1 MPSPSWKDSEPKAGS
16 NGVNSSQPDAWKAK
30 LMGST
35 PAMSIALQETTA
47 SHSILA
53 AVHRGATMRNQ
64 GSRLRPPLVVIAA
77 ILVLGSTGAAQ
88 LRRPVPMPPSLFKV
102 IKLNEHLYVIAPS
115 GPDTSNVGGNI
126 GVCIAD
132 EGVLVVDANYNLDW
146 RNGQVVPMAESVI
159 NEIKKLTAKPI
170 RWVINTHHH
179 GDHSGGDPVFGAF
192 ATIVSHK
199 NARARILS
207 GYENAAKNAPTA
219 VKRAEDDVAAA
230 KKASDAA
237 KLSDAQDRLS
247 LAQMNLKMAQTT
259 DPKKSAPTL
268 LYDTEM
274 VFALSSDEVHLY
286 HFGKAHTDGDTLVFF
301 KNSNVI
307 QWGDTFSS
315 NWVPAMDASGNSF
328 DWVDWLDKGVAIS
341 PTATMVPGH
350 GQIGK
355 QGDVM
360 KLRAF
365 FTTLQAAVSKEIA
378 AGKTRDQVMDAVTLS
393 EYENYP
399 GGAVRLR
406 GNIGTIYDQVKAK
419 QQ

>member
-1 MPSPSWKDSEPKAGS
+1 MSGAWAG
-16 NGVNSSQPDAWKAK
+16 GIVA
-30 LMGST
+30 
-35 PAMSIALQETTA
+35 
-47 SHSILA
+47 
-53 AVHRGATMRNQ
+53 ATMRNLMSPLRLPLAVVTAMLFA
-64 GSRLRPPLVVIAA
+64 GSI
-77 ILVLGSTGAAQ
+77 GAAQ
-88 LRRPVPMPPSLFKV
+88 LRRPVPMPPNLFNV
-102 IKLNEHLYVIAPS
+102 IKLNDHLYIIAPS

-132 EGVLVVDANYNLDW
+132 EGVLLVDANYNLDW
-146 RNGQVVPMAESVI
+146 RNGQAVPMAQSVI
-159 NEIKKLTAKPI
+159 NEVKKLTPKPI

-179 GDHSGGDPVFGAF
+179 GDHAGGDPVFGAF

-199 NARARILS
+199 NARERILS
-207 GYENAAKNAPTA
+207 GYQNAAKNAPAA
-219 VKRAEDDVAAA
+219 VKRAEDDLAAA
-230 KKASDAA
+230 KKANDAA
-237 KLSDAQDRLS
+237 KISDAQDQLS
-247 LAQMNLKMAQTT
+247 LAQMNLKMVQTT

-274 VFALSSDEVHLY
+274 VYVLSNEEVHLY

-328 DWVDWLDKGVAIS
+328 EWVDWLDKGMAIS
-341 PTATMVPGH
+341 PSATMVPGH

-355 QGDVM
+355 QADVM

-365 FTTLQAAVSKEIA
+365 FTTLQTAVAREIA
-378 AGKTRDQVMDAVTLS
+378 AGKTREQVMDAVKLP

-399 GGAVRLR
+399 GGAPRLR
-406 GNIGTIYDQVKAK
+406 GNIGTIYDQVKAGRGS
-419 QQ
+419 QH

>member
-1 MPSPSWKDSEPKAGS
+1 MRDP
-16 NGVNSSQPDAWKAK
+16 
-30 LMGST
+30 
-35 PAMSIALQETTA
+35 MSVARLPLAVIVG
-47 SHSILA
+47 IL
-53 AVHRGATMRNQ
+53 
-64 GSRLRPPLVVIAA
+64 L
-77 ILVLGSTGAAQ
+77 LGSAGTAQ
-88 LRRPVPMPPSLFKV
+88 LRRPVPMPPNLFNV
-102 IKLNEHLYVIAPS
+102 IKLNDHLYMIAPS

-132 EGVLVVDANYNLDW
+132 EGVLLVDANYNLDW
-146 RNGQVVPMAESVI
+146 RNGQVVPMAQSVVD
-159 NEIKKLTAKPI
+159 EVKKLTSKPI

-199 NARARILS
+199 NVRGRILS

-219 VKRAEDDVAAA
+219 VKRAEDDLAAA
-230 KKASDAA
+230 NKAADAA
-237 KLSDAQDRLS
+237 KISDAQDRLS
-247 LAQMNLKMAQTT
+247 LAQMNLKMVQTT
-259 DPKKSAPTL
+259 DPKKSAPML

-274 VFALSSDEVHLY
+274 VFALSSEEVHLY

-328 DWVDWLDKGVAIS
+328 DWVEWLDKGVAIS

-355 QGDVM
+355 QADVM

-365 FTTLQAAVSKEIA
+365 FTNLQASVAKEIA
-378 AGKTRDQVMDAVTLS
+378 AGKTREQVMDAVKLP
-393 EYENYP
+393 EFENYP

-406 GNIGTIYDQVKAK
+406 GNIGTIYDQVKAR
-419 QQ
+419 Q

>member
-1 MPSPSWKDSEPKAGS
+1 
-16 NGVNSSQPDAWKAK
+16 
-30 LMGST
+30 
-35 PAMSIALQETTA
+35 
-47 SHSILA
+47 
-53 AVHRGATMRNQ
+53 MRNPV
-64 GSRLRPPLVVIAA
+64 SVARLPLAVIAG
-77 ILVLGSTGAAQ
+77 ILLLGSAGAAQ
-88 LRRPVPMPPSLFKV
+88 LRRPVPMPPNLFNV
-102 IKLNEHLYVIAPS
+102 IKLNDHLYIIAPS

-132 EGVLVVDANYNLDW
+132 EGVLLVDANYNLDW
-146 RNGQVVPMAESVI
+146 RNGQAVPMAQSVV
-159 NEIKKLTAKPI
+159 NEVKKLTPKPI

-199 NARARILS
+199 NARGRILS
-207 GYENAAKNAPTA
+207 GYENAAKNAPAA
-219 VKRAEDDVAAA
+219 VKRAEDDLAAA
-230 KKASDAA
+230 KKAGDAA
-237 KLSDAQDRLS
+237 KISDAQDRLS
-247 LAQMNLKMAQTT
+247 LAQMNLKMVQTT
-259 DPKKSAPTL
+259 DPKKSAPML

-274 VFALSSDEVHLY
+274 VFALSSEEVHLY

-328 DWVDWLDKGVAIS
+328 DWVEWLDKGVAIS

-355 QGDVM
+355 QADVM

-365 FTTLQAAVSKEIA
+365 FTTLQAAVAKEIA
-378 AGKTRDQVMDAVTLS
+378 AGKTREQVMDAVKLP
-393 EYENYP
+393 EFENYP

-406 GNIGTIYDQVKAK
+406 GNIGTIYDQVKAR
-419 QQ
+419 Q

>member
-1 MPSPSWKDSEPKAGS
+1 MHNP
-16 NGVNSSQPDAWKAK
+16 V
-30 LMGST
+30 
-35 PAMSIALQETTA
+35 
-47 SHSILA
+47 
-53 AVHRGATMRNQ
+53 
-64 GSRLRPPLVVIAA
+64 SRLRLPLALIAF
-77 ILVLGSTGAAQ
+77 LLLGSTGEAQ
-88 LRRPVPMPPSLFKV
+88 LRRPVPMPPNLFNV
-102 IKLNEHLYVIAPS
+102 IKLNDHLYIIAPS

-132 EGVLVVDANYNLDW
+132 EGVLLVDANYNLDW
-146 RNGQVVPMAESVI
+146 RNGQVVPMAQSVI
-159 NEIKKLTAKPI
+159 NEVKKLTPKPI

-199 NARARILS
+199 NARAKILN
-207 GYENAAKNAPTA
+207 GFENAAKNAPTA
-219 VKRAEDDVAAA
+219 VKRAEDDLAAA
-230 KKASDAA
+230 KKANDAV
-237 KLSDAQDRLS
+237 KISDAQDRLS

-268 LYDTEM
+268 LYDSEM
-274 VFALSSDEVHLY
+274 VFALSSEEVHLY

-328 DWVDWLDKGVAIS
+328 DWVDWLDRGVAIS

-355 QGDVM
+355 QADVM
-360 KLRAF
+360 KLRTF
-365 FTTLQAAVSKEIA
+365 FTTLQAAVAREIT
-378 AGKTRDQVMDAVTLS
+378 AGKTRDQVMDAVRLP

-399 GGAVRLR
+399 GGAARLR
-406 GNIGTIYDQVKAK
+406 GNIGTIYDQVKAR

>member
-1 MPSPSWKDSEPKAGS
+1 M
-16 NGVNSSQPDAWKAK
+16 
-30 LMGST
+30 
-35 PAMSIALQETTA
+35 
-47 SHSILA
+47 
-53 AVHRGATMRNQ
+53 
-64 GSRLRPPLVVIAA
+64 
-77 ILVLGSTGAAQ
+77 
-88 LRRPVPMPPSLFKV
+88 
-102 IKLNEHLYVIAPS
+102 
-115 GPDTSNVGGNI
+115 
-126 GVCIAD
+126 
-132 EGVLVVDANYNLDW
+132 
-146 RNGQVVPMAESVI
+146 
-159 NEIKKLTAKPI
+159 
-170 RWVINTHHH
+170 
-179 GDHSGGDPVFGAF
+179 
-192 ATIVSHK
+192 
-199 NARARILS
+199 
-207 GYENAAKNAPTA
+207 
-219 VKRAEDDVAAA
+219 KRAEDDLAAA
-230 KKASDAA
+230 KKAGDAA
-237 KLSDAQDRLS
+237 KISDAQDRLS

-274 VFALSSDEVHLY
+274 VFALSSEEVHLY

-355 QGDVM
+355 QADVM

-365 FTTLQAAVSKEIA
+365 FTNLQAAVAKEIA
-378 AGKTRDQVMDAVTLS
+378 AGKTREQVMDAVKLP

-406 GNIGTIYDQVKAK
+406 GNIGTIYDQVKARN
-419 QQ
+419 

>member
-1 MPSPSWKDSEPKAGS
+1 
-16 NGVNSSQPDAWKAK
+16 
-30 LMGST
+30 
-35 PAMSIALQETTA
+35 
-47 SHSILA
+47 
-53 AVHRGATMRNQ
+53 MRNLL
-64 GSRLRPPLVVIAA
+64 SPLRLPLAVIAG
-77 ILVLGSTGAAQ
+77 ILLLGSTGAAQ
-88 LRRPVPMPPSLFKV
+88 LRRPVPMPPNLFNV
-102 IKLNEHLYVIAPS
+102 IKLNDHLYIIAPS

-126 GVCIAD
+126 GVCISD
-132 EGVLVVDANYNLDW
+132 EGVLLVDANYNLDW
-146 RNGQVVPMAESVI
+146 RNGQAVPMAQSVV
-159 NEIKKLTAKPI
+159 NEVKKLTPKPI

-179 GDHSGGDPVFGAF
+179 GDHSGGDPIFGPF

-207 GYENAAKNAPTA
+207 GYENAAKNAPVA
-219 VKRAEDDVAAA
+219 VKRAEDELAAA
-230 KKASDAA
+230 KKANDAP
-237 KLSDAQDRLS
+237 KVSDAQDRLS

-259 DPKKSAPTL
+259 DPKQSAPTI

-274 VFALSSDEVHLY
+274 VFALSSEEVHLY

-355 QGDVM
+355 QADVR
-360 KLRAF
+360 KLRGF
-365 FTTLQAAVSKEIA
+365 FTTLQAAVDKEIA
-378 AGKTRDQVMDAVTLS
+378 AGKTRDQVMDAVKLP

-399 GGAVRLR
+399 GGAERLR
-406 GNIGTIYDQVKAK
+406 GNIGTIYDQVKARN
-419 QQ
+419 

>member
-1 MPSPSWKDSEPKAGS
+1 MHNLVSLFRLSLAVIPG
-16 NGVNSSQPDAWKAK
+16 
-30 LMGST
+30 
-35 PAMSIALQETTA
+35 
-47 SHSILA
+47 IL
-53 AVHRGATMRNQ
+53 
-64 GSRLRPPLVVIAA
+64 L
-77 ILVLGSTGAAQ
+77 LGSIGTAQ
-88 LRRPVPMPPSLFKV
+88 LRRPVPMPPNLFNV
-102 IKLNEHLYVIAPS
+102 IKLNDHLYIIAPS

-132 EGVLVVDANYNLDW
+132 EGVLLVDANYNLDW
-146 RNGQVVPMAESVI
+146 RNGQAVPMAQSVI
-159 NEIKKLTAKPI
+159 NEVKKLTSKPI

-199 NARARILS
+199 NARERILS
-207 GYENAAKNAPTA
+207 GYENAAKNARA
-219 VKRAEDDVAAA
+219 AAKRADDELAAA
-230 KKASDAA
+230 KKANDAS
-237 KLSDAQDRLS
+237 KISDAQDRLS
-247 LAQMNLKMAQTT
+247 LAQMNLKMAQAT

-274 VFALSSDEVHLY
+274 VFVLSSEEVHLY

-301 KNSNVI
+301 KSSNVI

-355 QGDVM
+355 QADVM

-365 FTTLQAAVSKEIA
+365 FTTLQSAVAKEIV
-378 AGKTRDQVMDAVTLS
+378 AGKTRDQVMDAVKLP
-393 EYENYP
+393 EYERYP
-399 GGAVRLR
+399 GGAVRLS

-419 QQ
+419 Q